1 MKINQ
6 ALKTTK
12 ASKQINTRQALE
24 KLQSFFLVL
33 VSASVPGTSRE
44 ALGEKD
50 SESVPGTEQ
59 KPKRSKGF
67 ESVPGTD

>member
-24 KLQSFFLVL
+24 KLQSFFLFT
-33 VSASVPGTSRE
+33 SVPGTFSE

-59 KPKRSKGF
+59 EPKRNKGF